1 MGSGGFL
8 NPGLTPDLIKILM
21 GHVACELL
29 AGVPHEAAAAC
40 QAHTQYEKLESPGL
54 SRQQRMW
61 DPGLQCPDKQPAWS
75 ATSILRVIVL

>member
-1 MGSGGFL
+1 MGSAGFP

-21 GHVACELL
+21 GHVACELQ
-29 AGVPHEAAAAC
+29 ADVPHEAAAAC
-40 QAHTQYEKLESPGL
+40 QAHMQNEKLESPRL

-61 DPGLQCPDKQPAWS
+61 DPRLQCPDKQPAWS

>member
-54 SRQQRMW
+54 SRQRRMW